1 MVPLCAARVSP
12 RLHRTRRAATAIDC
26 IAPFSRLSASL
37 HTGRERC
44 AESER
49 PKDRVRITCPG
60 DKALNDGDD

>member
-12 RLHRTRRAATAIDC
+12 RLHRIRRAATAIDC
-26 IAPFSRLSASL
+26 VAPFPRLSVSL

-49 PKDRVRITCPG
+49 PRIAYPS
-60 DKALNDGDD
+60 DEALNDGDD